1 MEVMATDAF
10 NALLLDPINE
20 RVREQYNATRR
31 LQLSYAKELGL
42 TPGARAGLAAT
53 VTQAVGLAAQL
64 AQRRAA
70 LEASNGPGPL
80 SR

>member
-1 MEVMATDAF
+1 MEIMATDAF
-10 NALLLDPINE
+10 NALQLDPVNE
-20 RVREQYNATRR
+20 MVREQYNATRR

-64 AQRRAA
+64 AQRRAVM
-70 LEASNGPGPL
+70 EGK
-80 SR
+80 